1 MCGRYTLRRIDL
13 LRSALDAV
21 PTLPFE
27 EFTERPHYNVAPS
40 QDIPMV
46 YVDENGRRVVSLAR
60 WGLIPAWAKE
70 APKIRPINARA
81 ETVATSG
88 MFRAALERRRCLIPA
103 DGFYEWQAPPS
114 GKGRKQPFFIHFK
127 DDRPFAFA
135 GLWEHSQSFG
145 DTCTIIT
152 TEPNDLMRPIHN
164 RMPVILRREDYAQ
177 WLCPQTPGRGVV
189 PLLHPY
195 DGKEMEAYPISD
207 KVNRPANDGAELIDN
222 IDTSKQ

>member
-21 PTLPFE
+21 PLLPFE
-27 EFTERPHYNVAPS
+27 EFTERPHYNIAPS

-46 YVDENGRRVVSLAR
+46 YVDQKNGRVISVAR
-60 WGLIPAWAKE
+60 WGLIPSWMRE
-70 APKIRPINARA
+70 MPKVRPINARA

-88 MFRAALERRRCLIPA
+88 MFRGAFEKRRCLIPA
-103 DGFYEWQAPPS
+103 DGFYEWKAPAA
-114 GKGRKQPFFIHFK
+114 GKGRKQPYFIHFK

-135 GLWEHSQSFG
+135 GLWEHSESMG

-164 RMPVILRREDYAQ
+164 RMPVIVRPENYAD
-177 WLCPQTPGRGVV
+177 WLAPDKNGKQVA
-189 PLLHPY
+189 PLLKPY
-195 DGKEMEAYPISD
+195 EASEMDAYPISD
-207 KVNRPANDGAELIDN
+207 KVNRPANDTADLIER
-222 IDTSKQ
+222 TEEPK